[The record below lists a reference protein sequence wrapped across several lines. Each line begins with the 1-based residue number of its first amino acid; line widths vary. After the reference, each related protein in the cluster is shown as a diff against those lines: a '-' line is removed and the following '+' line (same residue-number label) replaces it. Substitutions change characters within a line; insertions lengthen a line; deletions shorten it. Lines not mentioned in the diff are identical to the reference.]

1 MSKKFCYLSVL
12 FLFVNILFFAIYRFI
27 FLHIF
32 ATDQSLSVLLSG
44 MRLDIA
50 LLFVE
55 LFLFGFYCILHRY
68 CLLNQLLFFT
78 NICTLTHVICCTIN
92 ILFFKERGQ
101 QLGEGL
107 MAYIATPKELW
118 IAIFPFCKKNI
129 LLILLGALALIGW
142 IILSYMW
149 SKKVKNIALDLWKS
163 KKNCIISILIIL
175 SFLLPS
181 LEIITVKKSKSALG
195 FQLKITHSKYYTTLS
210 NFTFNQAIPN
220 PLYELFR
227 VYIPLSLRPT
237 LSYHLDQEKALHI
250 VQDSLHIENNNKNY
264 PLMRTISSPLN
275 LGFENVVIVQVEGLS
290 QSVLE
295 YKSQNQQVMP
305 FCKKLSED
313 GIYFP
318 NILQSYN
325 ATSGGFYSVATSVH
339 KDCFQQ
345 KQKIFTTPELNC
357 NLGTL
362 SKLLPKNEYD
372 FYVATP
378 FRQNID
384 DFRALTNNQEFK
396 SYMYSEFHERL
407 KAKGLSEQAEDDQ
420 GILDDYFLQECCDII
435 ESSPKK
441 FVFHLLTVTSHS
453 PWTTPKS
460 FKTKFDRQSLNA
472 YAYTDQCIQHF
483 MERMQKN
490 QKLFNKTLFV
500 FIADHT
506 SLYFTDDF
514 LERNR
519 IPLIFYH
526 PALKQLVHE
535 NDFTNIYGS
544 QVDVL
549 PSILYLLGGN
559 HFYSGFGKNLFAKE
573 AKSIGSVGGNREYG
587 TYYKDSWLLQY
598 SPASKIAQLF
608 KVEHDRVIYQNVANE
623 YKEIFERM
631 YNEYM
636 AHYETACHLIQ
647 NKRIFPLNFQE

>member
-1 MSKKFCYLSVL
+1 MSKKFLGLLS
-12 FLFVNILFFAIYRFI
+12 LFVFINVVFFSIYRFL

-32 ATDQSLSVLLSG
+32 ATEQSWSVLLSG
-44 MRLDIA
+44 MRLDLA
-50 LLFVE
+50 LLFIE
-55 LFLFGFYCILHRY
+55 LFIFGFYCILHRY
-68 CLLNQLLFFT
+68 CFFNQLLFYT
-78 NICTLTHVICCTIN
+78 NICTLTHLICCTIN

-118 IAIFPFCKKNI
+118 IAIFPFCKNNI
-129 LLILLGALALIGW
+129 FLILLGTLALIGW
-142 IILSYMW
+142 IILSYLW
-149 SKKVKNIALDLWKS
+149 CKKVKNISLDLWKN
-163 KKNCIISILIIL
+163 KKSFIVSIIIILIL
-175 SFLLPS
+175 LLPS
-181 LEIITVKKSKSALG
+181 LEIITVKKNKSALG
-195 FQLKITHSKYYTTLS
+195 FQFKVTHSKYYTTFN

-227 VYIPLSLRPT
+227 VYIPLSLHPT
-237 LSYHLDQEKALHI
+237 LPYHLDPKEALYTVQDTLHI
-250 VQDSLHIENNNKNY
+250 PNNNEQY

-275 LGFENVVIVQVEGLS
+275 LGFKNIVIVQVEGLS

-295 YKSQNQQVMP
+295 YKAQDQYVMP
-305 FCKKLSED
+305 FCKKLSEE

-325 ATSGGFYSVATSVH
+325 ATSGGFYSVATSIH

-362 SKLLPKNEYD
+362 SKLLPKNEYN

-384 DFRALTNNQEFK
+384 DFRALTNNQGFQ
-396 SYMYSEFHERL
+396 SYMYSEFHDRL
-407 KAKGLSEQAEDDQ
+407 KSKGLSEQAEDDQ
-420 GILDDYFLQECCDII
+420 GILDNYFLQECCDII
-435 ESSPKK
+435 ENSSKK
-441 FVFHLLTVTSHS
+441 FVLHLLTVTSHS

-460 FKTKFDRQSLNA
+460 FETRFDKQSLNA
-472 YAYTDQCIQHF
+472 YAYTDQSIQHF

-526 PALKQLVHE
+526 PALKQLANA
-535 NDFTNIYGS
+535 NDFKNIYGS

-549 PSILYLLGGN
+549 PSILYLLGGE
-559 HFYSGFGKNLFAKE
+559 HSYSGFGKNLFAKN
-573 AKSIGSVGGNREYG
+573 AKSIGSIGGNREYG

-598 SPASKIAQLF
+598 SPSAKTTQLF
-608 KVEHDRVIYQNVANE
+608 KVENDRVIYNNVANE
-623 YKEIFERM
+623 HQEITEQMYKEYRS
-631 YNEYM
+631 
-636 AHYETACHLIQ
+636 HYETTCHLIQ